1 MSDTQEPQAKV
12 LIVDDEQ
19 GLADLYAAWLAD
31 TYEVRTAYDGE
42 QALDKIDD
50 TVDVV
55 LLDRRMP
62 GLSGD
67 DVLTEIRERGCTCH
81 VAMITAVGPDLDIAE
96 LRFDDYATKP
106 IKRDE
111 LEEVVQ
117 ILLQR
122 SKYSNDI
129 QRVLS
134 LFAKKYTLEEELG
147 QDELEASEEYQ
158 NLQQELTD
166 AQGAADDSLRD
177 LLENDDFTGA
187 FRDYRTDEFHD

>member
-19 GLADLYAAWLAD
+19 VLADLYAAWLAD
-31 TYEVRTAYDGE
+31 VYEVRTAYDGE

-67 DVLTEIRERGCTCH
+67 DVLTEIREREYTCH
-81 VAMITAVGPDLDIAE
+81 VAMITAVDPDIDIAE

-117 ILLQR
+117 TLLQR

-177 LLENDDFTGA
+177 LLENDDFIGA
-187 FRDYRTDEFHD
+187 FRDHGADELHD